1 MSMKIPAAA
10 MAQMNNM
17 IRGLLPYES
26 EYSPTSRQGRLINGI
41 FSKAA
46 QAEASIKEWEGFAM
60 FLMKKIDESKKLQ
73 KSVDDLAESAS
84 NELLKYLDG
93 RGENGDK

>member
-1 MSMKIPAAA
+1 MRIPAAA

-26 EYSPTSRQGRLINGI
+26 DYLATTRQGKLINGI

-73 KSVDDLAESAS
+73 KSVDDLAESAN
-84 NELLKYLDG
+84 NELTQYLNG
-93 RGENGDK
+93 GGENGDK